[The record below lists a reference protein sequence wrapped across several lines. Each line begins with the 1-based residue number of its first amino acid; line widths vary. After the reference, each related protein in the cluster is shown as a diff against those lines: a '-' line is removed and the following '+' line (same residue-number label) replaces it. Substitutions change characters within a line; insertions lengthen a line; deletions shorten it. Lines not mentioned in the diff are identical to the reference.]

1 MCERCEVT
9 SNSEFLCIVPHETN
23 VWMFC
28 ERSGGAYREKVA
40 EGTSSVFV
48 LFVHELFWD
57 GDLDTM
63 FKKKR

>member
-9 SNSEFLCIVPHETN
+9 SNYEVFLYCSSWDKCLN
-23 VWMFC
+23 VL
-28 ERSGGAYREKVA
+28 REEWLCCQGEV
-40 EGTSSVFV
+40 GRGSVCA

-57 GDLDTM
+57 GELDAK